1 MQQKQMKR
9 KGMTLLEV
17 IISIAVYAVLALLLA
32 EIMTLVNSTMRSTEQ
47 LNKRLSY
54 EAKYADNLNIVDA
67 DGTQFDKLTEAVG
80 GVDVPAVKVSIR
92 YDVKETDKVKS
103 AAGQVV
109 SIAADANKTIAR
121 DLSNNELRA
130 SEYTTRYDETSTGT
144 HYHDNTNYRFMTFDK
159 VSLGKSVKPGGAF
172 PVHIHFL
179 KGTNY
184 SDFDMVV
191 VRGNL
196 VGKTFEAL
204 TSADASYPFQYVD
217 DANDD
222 ADYIVNVVNDA
233 TEDPEEI
240 KDDTK
245 ANKGGKLMLYLYK
258 KTAYGATAGKDL
270 KLVYDK
276 TSFGDGTD
284 PTKFDY
290 SDENQITW
298 ALTVDYLLSV
308 KGGTTSNPVMN
319 YYNRYDVVFDGTS
332 LRVPTDAEKQAW
344 GCENTINY

>member
-54 EAKYADNLNIVDA
+54 EAKYADNLNIVDS

-92 YDVKETDKVKS
+92 YDVKETDKVRS
-103 AAGQVV
+103 AGQVV

-121 DLSNNELRA
+121 DLSNNQLRA
-130 SEYTTRYDETSTGT
+130 SEYTTRYDETSNGT

-204 TSADASYPFQYVD
+204 TSTDASYPFLYAD
-217 DANDD
+217 DANED
-222 ADYIVNVVNDA
+222 ADMIVNVVNDA
-233 TEDPEEI
+233 PDPDDPINPKDPE
-240 KDDTK
+240 D
-245 ANKGGKLMLYLYK
+245 KGGQLTLYLYK
-258 KTAYGATAGKDL
+258 KTAYGANAGKDL
-270 KLVYDK
+270 KLAYDK

-284 PTKFDY
+284 PTKFDQ
-290 SDENQITW
+290 SDENQFTW
-298 ALTVDYLLSV
+298 ALKVDYLLSV
-308 KGGTTSNPVMN
+308 KGGTASKPVVN
-319 YYNRYDVVFDGTS
+319 FYNRYDVVFDGTS

>member
-54 EAKYADNLNIVDA
+54 EAKFADNLNIVNS
-67 DGTQFDKLTEAVG
+67 DGTQFDKLTENVG
-80 GVDVPAVKVSIR
+80 GANVPAVKVSIR
-92 YDVKETDKVKS
+92 YDVKETDKVRS
-103 AAGQVV
+103 DGQVV
-109 SIAADANKTIAR
+109 SITADANKTIAR
-121 DLSNNELRA
+121 DLSNNQLRA
-130 SEYTTRYDETSTGT
+130 SEYTTDYDETSNGT

-217 DANDD
+217 DNNDD
-222 ADYIVNVVNDA
+222 ADMIVNVVNDA
-233 TEDPEEI
+233 PDP
-240 KDDTK
+240 DDPSNPQPG
-245 ANKGGKLMLYLYK
+245 ADKGGQLMLYLYK
-258 KTAYGATAGKDL
+258 KTSYGAKAGKDL
-270 KLVYDK
+270 KLAYDK
-276 TSFGDGTD
+276 NGFGDGTD
-284 PTKFDY
+284 PTKFDQ
-290 SDENQITW
+290 SDENQFTW
-298 ALTVDYLLSV
+298 ALKVDYLLSV
-308 KGGTTSNPVMN
+308 KGGSSSNPVVN
-319 YYNRYDVVFDGTS
+319 FYNRYDVVFDGTS
-332 LRVPTDAEKQAW
+332 LRVPTDAEKQEW